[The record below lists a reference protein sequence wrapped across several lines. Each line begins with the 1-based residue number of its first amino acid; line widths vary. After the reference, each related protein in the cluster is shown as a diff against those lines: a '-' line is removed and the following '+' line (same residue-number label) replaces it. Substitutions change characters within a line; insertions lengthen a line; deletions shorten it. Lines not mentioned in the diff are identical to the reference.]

1 MMTFLSIPLVNYF
14 LSTPNIDMMEDGDV
28 NKETLQVEWRTK
40 KKIAKVQNTVNGP
53 LYPSIYKEDKPVMP
67 SLS

>member
-1 MMTFLSIPLVNYF
+1 
-14 LSTPNIDMMEDGDV
+14 MMEDGDV
-28 NKETLQVEWRTK
+28 NKETPQAEGVINEGLK